1 MRRFLTPFA
10 LVSLFCLW
18 GCAGFTDR
26 SRVDSMTRLPHGDF
40 VYRVH
45 TNTVMT
51 ENDDGASERIRR
63 EWLAGTLG
71 FNGMC
76 PRGYVVDSR
85 GYVVDAVGPFGN
97 GGDIVYAGH
106 CL

>member
-1 MRRFLTPFA
+1 MRA
-10 LVSLFCLW
+10 LILSSLVCLA
-18 GCAGFTDR
+18 GCTWAWFQTDA
-26 SRVDSMTRLPHGDF
+26 SRVDSMVRLPNGGF

-51 ENDDGASERIRR
+51 ENDDGASEAIRHQ
-63 EWLAGTLG
+63 WLAGTLT

-76 PRGYVVDSR
+76 PNGYVIDSR

-97 GGDIVYAGH
+97 SGNIVYAGH